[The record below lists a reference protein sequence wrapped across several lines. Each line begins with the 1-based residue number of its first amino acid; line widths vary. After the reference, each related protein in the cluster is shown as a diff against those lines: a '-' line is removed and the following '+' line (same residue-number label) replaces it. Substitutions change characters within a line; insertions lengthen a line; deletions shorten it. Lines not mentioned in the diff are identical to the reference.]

1 MKFLTNSPDK
11 PAIALSALCL
21 VHCLVFPVLTLLLPS
36 LAVLPLEQEI
46 FHIAMVV
53 CVIPISI
60 YALTMGCKQ
69 HHKRSIAYVGGIGLL
84 LLVVAV
90 VFGEHHMGE
99 LGEKLLTTVGAV
111 TMAFAHFRN
120 YKLCQKSEECP
131 C

>member
-1 MKFLTNSPDK
+1 MKFLTNPPDT

-21 VHCLVFPVLTLLLPS
+21 VHCLVFPVLTALLPS
-36 LAVLPLEQEI
+36 LAVIPLEQEI

-69 HHKRSIAYVGGIGLL
+69 HKNRSIAYLGGVGIILL
-84 LLVVAV
+84 IAAV
-90 VFGEHHMGE
+90 IFGEHHLGE
-99 LGEKLLTTVGAV
+99 VGEKLLTTIGALV
-111 TMAFAHFRN
+111 ITFAHFRN
-120 YKLCQKSEECP
+120 FKLCQKSEECP